1 MLTTICFYITI
12 GIIGLFGLAL
22 IVVSIASLVHN
33 LRQNS
38 RVKKY
43 INEKQ
48 NKQPEHQYAKT
59 PNKNYNKEHTK
70 YTVNNDRPVVIT
82 QSGYDNQKVTI
93 GYVPYNNSNL
103 YVEQT
108 VQANAGNKA
117 EKPQKQVKNNNKV
130 LSKYSRNNTHE
141 NKHGKFV
148 PKYKIKNYNEY
159 SKYNKYNH
167 KLIFRAK

>member
-1 MLTTICFYITI
+1 MTICFYIFI
-12 GIIGLFGLAL
+12 GIIGLFGLAFT
-22 IVVSIASLVHN
+22 VVSIASLVHN

-43 INEKQ
+43 INEEQEKQ
-48 NKQPEHQYAKT
+48 QEQKYNKAPSKYNKQEHKQYVVK
-59 PNKNYNKEHTK
+59 
-70 YTVNNDRPVVIT
+70 DGRPVVIT
-82 QSGYDNQKVTI
+82 QSGCDNQKVTI

-117 EKPQKQVKNNNKV
+117 ERPKKHVRNNNQV
-130 LSKYSRNNTHE
+130 LSKHSRNNTNE

-159 SKYNKYNH
+159 SKYNRYNH
-167 KLIFRAK
+167 KFISRAK